1 MWLTLNKEKDLME
14 YSSGIWSP
22 PAILDALETGTFF
35 LAGAMQVK
43 VVSLV
48 STT

>member
-1 MWLTLNKEKDLME
+1 ME
-14 YSSGIWSP
+14 SSSGIWSP
-22 PAILDALETGTFF
+22 PIILEALETGTSF
-35 LAGAMQVK
+35 LAEAVQVK